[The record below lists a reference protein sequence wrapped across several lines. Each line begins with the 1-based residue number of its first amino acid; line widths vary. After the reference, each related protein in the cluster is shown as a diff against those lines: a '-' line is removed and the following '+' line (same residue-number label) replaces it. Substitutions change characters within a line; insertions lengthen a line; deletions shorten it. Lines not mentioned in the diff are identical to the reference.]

1 MGMHANQRWLWAH
14 LRSDFVTKIRE
25 LFFLSNYGVYYGG
38 FEFSLNFWWVY
49 HTSATLGLSHSIK
62 TENFTEAYWINPKD
76 QVKAAFYMF
85 ILYTQFPI
93 RNNSVLCRQLSIP
106 LRDQKFSSLDLLY
119 VENFGVSEIAVPH
132 STHNS

>member
-1 MGMHANQRWLWAH
+1 MQWTYKNQYI
-14 LRSDFVTKIRE
+14 S
-25 LFFLSNYGVYYGG
+25 
-38 FEFSLNFWWVY
+38 
-49 HTSATLGLSHSIK
+49 
-62 TENFTEAYWINPKD
+62 NFTEAYWINPKD

-85 ILYTQFPI
+85 ILYTQVPI

-132 STHNS
+132 STLW